1 MPAETRASKVTKP
14 KAKRPTST
22 QNKKYLKSI
31 NKLAGFNEI
40 EQAIRKAFQ
49 NAQNTVSVHKR
60 EVAVLKTIQLRSLR
74 LGFSKQFNDLFIK
87 MVNKILP
94 LKKNEP
100 VGDRIIKFV
109 TSFVNAI
116 NPPERSDE
124 DEDDDE
130 ETEEEAMFSEFIDK
144 LARHLVE
151 GFQANDKNVRYRVCH
166 LLSHIMHYMTAL
178 DEELYETL
186 SDSLLVKLYD
196 REAQIRMKAV
206 TTMASFQE
214 EDFSTKTS
222 DAAKKLRFVMQNDS
236 NAEVRR
242 ACITQIEKT
251 KHTKFQIFERARDIN
266 PINRKIVYSKVL
278 PEYPLKEIEPV
289 ARQKLLSWGLK
300 DRDENVR
307 KAASKWFTDTWFKQ
321 CNNSVLQLL
330 TELDVLDSDIADVAV
345 RTFLDSI
352 KDPSTLEFKEEHF
365 NSLTPEYALLIRIFF
380 EFCNDNDMANIID
393 NSFPVAS
400 TFADMIENYTHKQLD
415 LAKKYQLVEN
425 NLPDEDG
432 KMISV
437 DDLDDERYYDFIVI
451 QLLKIA
457 VDYDYSDGFGR
468 NKMMTVLR
476 NALEK
481 EAALNNPLIT
491 EYLLKCL
498 RNLSINE
505 RDFSQMIVELIN
517 DLKDTAYDAKHPPQE
532 QTSKL
537 DKSDDEDEDD
547 DDDDDD
553 DSFYDARTEL
563 SRTSVLSANRSME
576 HELKQVEEL
585 EPEVIINC
593 LNLAQRMLQLIKDPL
608 KDNMYILSLLDS
620 LIHPSVRRSETEI
633 RILGV
638 KCLGL
643 CCVLD
648 RELAG
653 KSMFLFGVI
662 ISKSESDDLAVT
674 GLKGISDLLA
684 VHGVSILETGE
695 ENSVDSVAIAK
706 LFYRALRDY
715 SRKEVQ
721 AAAGEA
727 IFKLFLCGVIN
738 DDELYETTLLT
749 YFNPK
754 IEENEALKQCFSF
767 CIPAYSFSRA
777 SHQQRVVRIV
787 CDTLYRTFDSMEN
800 AEDNTD
806 ALSPKSILDQLLYW
820 TDPYNIINRDD
831 EDSKFS
837 PEHADVALQLLDYLS
852 RVSPTRENKEFIKAV
867 FKVLPDLHFSEYVG
881 LEKLREIS
889 LALENDEIL
898 GGELDEG
905 LKMTNC
911 QKSYDKFIS
920 YVDFCIEKAES
931 LEAENQE
938 SENKEKSQS
947 RLLVGE
953 NANAGQGEDS
963 NRQSADADVESLPQ
977 DAPTVTKKESQ
988 KENDNKGQDEDE
1000 DEDGDVEMDRENDDS
1015 VVEDS
1020 ENEESVQKKQEENK
1034 VTENKDDQQDENEGD
1049 EEESDSDD
1057 DEEDP
1062 SSEEE
1067 EEEDDDDDDDY
1078 KE

>member
-1 MPAETRASKVTKP
+1 MPAETTTSRVKKP
-14 KAKRPTST
+14 KAPTAA
-22 QNKKYLKSI
+22 QNRRYLKSI
-31 NKLAGFNEI
+31 NKLAGFDEI

-60 EVAVLKTIQLRSLR
+60 EVAVLKTIQLRSLK

-87 MVNKILP
+87 MVDKILP

-116 NPPERSDE
+116 NPPERPD
-124 DEDDDE
+124 DEDDEEE

-144 LARHLVE
+144 LARHLVD
-151 GFQANDKNVRYRVCH
+151 GFQASDRNVRYRVCH

-186 SDSLLVKLYD
+186 SDSLLVRLYD
-196 REAQIRMKAV
+196 REAQIRVKAV

-214 EDFSTKTS
+214 EDFSKKTS
-222 DAAKKLRFVMQNDS
+222 DAAKKIRFVMQNDS

-278 PEYPLKEIEPV
+278 PEYPLEEIEPV

-307 KAASKWFTDTWFKQ
+307 KAAAKWFTDTWFKQ

-330 TELDVLDSDIADVAV
+330 TELDVLDSEIADVAV
-345 RTFLDSI
+345 RTFLNSI

-380 EFCNDNDMANIID
+380 EFCNDNNMSNIID

-400 TFADMIENYTHKQLD
+400 TFADMIENYTHKQLE
-415 LAKKYQLVEN
+415 LAKKYYLVEN

-437 DDLDDERYYDFIVI
+437 DDLEDERYYDFIVI
-451 QLLKIA
+451 QMLKIA

-517 DLKDTAYDAKHPPQE
+517 DLKDTAYEAKHPPQE
-532 QTSKL
+532 KTSKL
-537 DKSDDEDEDD
+537 DESDD

-662 ISKSESDDLAVT
+662 ISKSESDDLTVT

-695 ENSVDSVAIAK
+695 ENSVDSVAVAK
-706 LFYRALRDY
+706 LFYRALRDH

-787 CDTLYRTFDSMEN
+787 CDTLYRTFDAMEN
-800 AEDNTD
+800 FEDHTG

-831 EDSKFS
+831 EDSKFA

-852 RVSPTRENKEFIKAV
+852 RVSPTRENKEFIRAV
-867 FKVLPDLHFSEYVG
+867 FRVLPNLHFSEYVG

-889 LALENDEIL
+889 TALENDEIL
-898 GGELDEG
+898 GGELEEG
-905 LKMTNC
+905 LRMTNS
-911 QKSYDKFIS
+911 QKSYEKFIS

-931 LEAENQE
+931 LEAENQKA
-938 SENKEKSQS
+938 ENHDKSQS
-947 RLLVGE
+947 GLFVGE

-963 NRQSADADVESLPQ
+963 HHQDVGVEAEDSPQ
-977 DAPTVTKKESQ
+977 DVPTHYRKP
-988 KENDNKGQDEDE
+988 G
-1000 DEDGDVEMDRENDDS
+1000 
-1015 VVEDS
+1015 
-1020 ENEESVQKKQEENK
+1020 
-1034 VTENKDDQQDENEGD
+1034 
-1049 EEESDSDD
+1049 
-1057 DEEDP
+1057 
-1062 SSEEE
+1062 
-1067 EEEDDDDDDDY
+1067 
-1078 KE
+1078 